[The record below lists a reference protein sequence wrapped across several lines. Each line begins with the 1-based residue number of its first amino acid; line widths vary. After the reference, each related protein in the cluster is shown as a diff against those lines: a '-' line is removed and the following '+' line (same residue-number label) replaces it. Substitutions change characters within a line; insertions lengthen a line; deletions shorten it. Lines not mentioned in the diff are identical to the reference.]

1 MKKIYVVNLG
11 LSIMSNFEIKKIENI
26 QKFKDI
32 NNLINNIDSFERYS
46 INENKINQLFS
57 KEPPSFDLVKEII
70 YSLFN
75 KELNDSI
82 YYEFTVKSL
91 VNKKSV
97 SKIEEYIIELKKYY
111 LKCKHNKYLE
121 NLNEKKLIT
130 MLRQILKLYDFSV
143 NSIEKYN
150 NGEKFLLY
158 TIEKKKD
165 LYIKKINSFINF
177 D

>member
-1 MKKIYVVNLG
+1 MKKIYIVILG
-11 LSIMSNFEIKKIENI
+11 LSIMSNLEIKKTENI

-32 NNLINNIDSFERYS
+32 NLINKIDSFERYS

-57 KEPPSFDLVKEII
+57 KEPPSFELVKEII
-70 YSLFN
+70 FSLFN

-97 SKIEEYIIELKKYY
+97 LKIEEYITELKKYY

-130 MLRQILKLYDFSV
+130 LLRQILKLYDFSV
-143 NSIEKYN
+143 DSVEKYN

>member
-1 MKKIYVVNLG
+1 MKKIYVVILG
-11 LSIMSNFEIKKIENI
+11 LSIMSNLEIKKTENI

-32 NNLINNIDSFERYS
+32 NLTNKIDSFERYS

-57 KEPPSFDLVKEII
+57 KEPPSFELVKEII
-70 YSLFN
+70 FSLFN

-97 SKIEEYIIELKKYY
+97 LKIEEYIAELKKYY

-121 NLNEKKLIT
+121 NINEKKLIT
-130 MLRQILKLYDFSV
+130 LLRQILKLYDFSV
-143 NSIEKYN
+143 DSVEKYN

>member
-1 MKKIYVVNLG
+1 
-11 LSIMSNFEIKKIENI
+11 MSNFENKKMENI

-32 NNLINNIDSFERYS
+32 NLLINNIDSFERYS

-70 YSLFN
+70 FTLFN
-75 KELNDSI
+75 KELNNSI

-97 SKIEEYIIELKKYY
+97 SKIEEYITELKKYY

-130 MLRQILKLYDFSV
+130 LLRQILKLYDFSV